1 MRLKRLHIRYYPPGI
16 FLDYEKGGQLR
27 TKSIDLLNLT
37 PETDVNE
44 LVSDIRAA
52 EPLISSSCVE
62 QLKALICKLQEK
74 VSQKDDRKFYL
85 FRALQAHILPL
96 TNVAF
101 NKSGSSFITGSYDRT
116 CKIWDTASG
125 EELHTLEG
133 HRNVVYAI
141 AFNNP
146 YGDKVATG
154 SFDKT
159 CKLWSAETG
168 KCFYTFRGHTAEI
181 VCLAFNPQSTLV
193 ATGSMDTLAK
203 LWDVESG
210 KEMSTLALN
219 SSIPNTNRC
228 VMQPSLIRS
237 CVDVRNVPWVGGRG
251 EETERLEG
259 HFAEI
264 ISLSFNTT
272 GDRLVTGSFDHTAIL
287 WDVSTGSKVHV
298 LTGHRGE
305 ISCVQFNWDCS
316 LIVTASL
323 DKTCKVWAADGGQC
337 LATLLGHNDEVLDVC
352 FNYTGQ
358 LIATASADGT
368 SRVFSAETFQC
379 LWQLEGHK
387 GEISKA
393 LISCRGPFLFISLL
407 PPSQHPACHSS
418 SSLHINTAVC
428 ILIALFISSFLRPIL
443 TPSCH
448 NILSFLFY
456 PPPDRH
462 HH

>member
-1 MRLKRLHIRYYPPGI
+1 MRLKRLHMRYYPPGI
-16 FLDYEKGGQLR
+16 FLDYEKRGQLR

-44 LVSDIRAA
+44 LLSDIRAA
-52 EPLISSSCVE
+52 EPLITSSCAE
-62 QLKALICKLQEK
+62 QVKVLICRLQEK
-74 VSQKDDRKFYL
+74 VGQKDDRKFYL

-96 TNVAF
+96 TNIAF

-146 YGDKVATG
+146 YGMAYPSSFPCFFGNWYKVATG

-168 KCFYTFRGHTAEI
+168 KLFLY
-181 VCLAFNPQSTLV
+181 STL
-193 ATGSMDTLAK
+193 S
-203 LWDVESG
+203 
-210 KEMSTLALN
+210 
-219 SSIPNTNRC
+219 
-228 VMQPSLIRS
+228 Q
-237 CVDVRNVPWVGGRG
+237 
-251 EETERLEG
+251 G

-264 ISLSFNTT
+264 ISLSFNTM
-272 GDRLVTGSFDHTAIL
+272 GDHLVTGSFDHTAIL
-287 WDVSTGSKVHV
+287 WDVSSGRLVKVHI

-323 DKTCKVWAADGGQC
+323 DKTCKVSVSLHSPQSDVWDADSGQC

-358 LIATASADGT
+358 LIATASADGET
-368 SRVFSAETFQC
+368 SDSD
-379 LWQLEGHK
+379 
-387 GEISKA
+387 S
-393 LISCRGPFLFISLL
+393 
-407 PPSQHPACHSS
+407 
-418 SSLHINTAVC
+418 
-428 ILIALFISSFLRPIL
+428 
-443 TPSCH
+443 
-448 NILSFLFY
+448 
-456 PPPDRH
+456 
-462 HH
+462 

>member
-44 LVSDIRAA
+44 LLSDIRAA
-52 EPLISSSCVE
+52 EPLITSSCAE
-62 QLKALICKLQEK
+62 QVKVLICRLQEK
-74 VSQKDDRKFYL
+74 VGQKDDRKFYL
-85 FRALQAHILPL
+85 FRTLQAHILPL

-146 YGDKVATG
+146 YG
-154 SFDKT
+154 
-159 CKLWSAETG
+159 
-168 KCFYTFRGHTAEI
+168 
-181 VCLAFNPQSTLV
+181 
-193 ATGSMDTLAK
+193 
-203 LWDVESG
+203 
-210 KEMSTLALN
+210 
-219 SSIPNTNRC
+219 
-228 VMQPSLIRS
+228 
-237 CVDVRNVPWVGGRG
+237 
-251 EETERLEG
+251 
-259 HFAEI
+259 
-264 ISLSFNTT
+264 
-272 GDRLVTGSFDHTAIL
+272 
-287 WDVSTGSKVHV
+287 KVHI

-323 DKTCKVWAADGGQC
+323 DKTCKVWDTDSGQC

-352 FNYTGQ
+352 FNSTGQ

-379 LWQLEGHK
+379 LCQLEGHN
-387 GEISKA
+387 GEISKVCFNPQGSRVLTA
-393 LISCRGPFLFISLL
+393 SVDKTARVWHVNTGACLQVLEGHSDEIFSCAFNYEGDTIITGSKD
-407 PPSQHPACHSS
+407 
-418 SSLHINTAVC
+418 NTC
-428 ILIALFISSFLRPIL
+428 RIW
-443 TPSCH
+443 H
-448 NILSFLFY
+448 
-456 PPPDRH
+456 
-462 HH
+462 

>member
-210 KEMSTLALN
+210 KEMSTLA
-219 SSIPNTNRC
+219 
-228 VMQPSLIRS
+228 
-237 CVDVRNVPWVGGRG
+237 
-251 EETERLEG
+251 G